1 MSVLVNGDFS
11 DGFTGWTFHAPKG
24 SSFDIDGGA
33 QLTVSGKSDNIQLYQ
48 AGFALAP
55 ATRYLLTFTAAANGP
70 HTLAVHV
77 HRNVAPH
84 DSFGLANYI
93 ADVGDEPKSF
103 ATYFT
108 TPEGGQL
115 DDGRLRFWLAP
126 YADKGSVYRIG
137 HVSLVEAP
145 EPEPLPEPLPRRKRV
160 VHVIARELLP
170 GDVLEV
176 RYVPP
181 GRIKVDGSGNI
192 DWDVTPWRMVAVYA
206 PDTD

>member
-1 MSVLVNGDFS
+1 MSILVNGDFS
-11 DGFTGWTFHAPKG
+11 DGFTGWKFHAPKG

-33 QLTVSGKSDNIQLYQ
+33 QLTVSGKSDNIQLFQ
-48 AGFALAP
+48 AGLELEP
-55 ATRYLLTFTAAANGP
+55 ETRYLLTFTAAANGP
-70 HTLAVHV
+70 HTLAVHM
-77 HRNVAPH
+77 HRNVKPF

-108 TPEGGQL
+108 TPKGTL

-126 YADKGSVYRIG
+126 YADVGSVYRIG
-137 HVSLVEAP
+137 NVSLVKAEDP
-145 EPEPLPEPLPRRKRV
+145 QPLPEPERQPRRLI
-160 VHVIARELLP
+160 HVIARKVMP

-176 RYVPP
+176 RYVSP
-181 GRIKVDGSGNI
+181 GKIKVDERGDI
-192 DWDVTPWRMVAVYA
+192 DWNATPWRMVAVYA

>member
-1 MSVLVNGDFS
+1 MSILVNGDFS
-11 DGFTGWTFHAPKG
+11 DGFTGWKFHAPKG

-48 AGFALAP
+48 AGLALEP
-55 ATRYLLTFTAAANGP
+55 ETRYLLTFTAAANGP
-70 HTLAVHV
+70 HTLAVHM
-77 HRNVAPH
+77 HRNATPY

-93 ADVGDEPKSF
+93 ADVDREAKSF

-108 TPEGGQL
+108 TPKGTL

-126 YADKGSVYRIG
+126 YADAGSVYRIG
-137 HVSLVEAP
+137 DVSLVKAIEEPQP
-145 EPEPLPEPLPRRKRV
+145 EPERQPRRYI
-160 VHVIARELLP
+160 HVIARKVMP
-170 GDVLEV
+170 GEVLEV

-181 GRIKVDGSGNI
+181 LRIKVDERGDI
-192 DWDVTPWRMVAVYA
+192 DWDATPWRMVAIYA

>member
-1 MSVLVNGDFS
+1 MNLIVNGDFS

-93 ADVGDEPKSF
+93 ADVDREAKSF

-108 TPEGGQL
+108 TPKGMLE
-115 DDGRLRFWLAP
+115 DGRLRFWLAP
-126 YADKGSVYRIG
+126 YADVGSVYRIG
-137 HVSLVEAP
+137 DVSLAKAVE
-145 EPEPLPEPLPRRKRV
+145 EPLPEPERQPRRV
-160 VHVIARELLP
+160 IHVIARTIMS
-170 GDVLEV
+170 GDTLEV

-181 GRIKVDGSGNI
+181 DKIKVDERGDI
-192 DWDVTPWRMVAVYA
+192 DWNATPWRMVAVYA

>member
-24 SSFDIDGGA
+24 SSFDIEHGMA
-33 QLTVSGKSDNIQLYQ
+33 RLEVATRSDNIQLYQ
-48 AGFALAP
+48 AGVVLEP
-55 ATRYLLTFTAAANGP
+55 ETRYLLTFTAAANGT
-70 HTLAVHV
+70 HTLAVHM
-77 HRNVAPH
+77 HRNGVPY

-93 ADVGDEPKSF
+93 ADVDREAKSF

-108 TPEGGQL
+108 TPKGVL
-115 DDGRLRFWLAP
+115 DDGRLRIWLAP

-137 HVSLVEAP
+137 HVSLVKAVE
-145 EPEPLPEPLPRRKRV
+145 EPLPEPEQQPRRV
-160 VHVIARELLP
+160 IHVIARTIMS
-170 GDVLEV
+170 GDTLEV

-181 GRIKVDGSGNI
+181 DKIKVDERGDI
-192 DWDVTPWRMVAVYA
+192 DWNATPWRMVAVYA